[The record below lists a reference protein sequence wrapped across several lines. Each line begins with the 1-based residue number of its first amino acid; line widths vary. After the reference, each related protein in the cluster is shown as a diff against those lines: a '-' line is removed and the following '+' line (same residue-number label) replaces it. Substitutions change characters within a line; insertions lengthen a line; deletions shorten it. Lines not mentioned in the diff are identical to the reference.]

1 MVREVVVILGSKRKY
16 FATTKTDVTLL
27 LIKADYFL
35 ELLDKFPRVKK
46 YAKK

>member
-1 MVREVVVILGSKRKY
+1 MVGDAELILGSKRKY

-27 LIKADYFL
+27 LIKAGYFL